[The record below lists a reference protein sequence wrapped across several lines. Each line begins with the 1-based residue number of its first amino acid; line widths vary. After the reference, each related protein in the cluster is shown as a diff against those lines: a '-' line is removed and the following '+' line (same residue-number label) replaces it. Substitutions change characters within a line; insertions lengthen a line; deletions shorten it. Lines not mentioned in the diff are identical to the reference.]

1 MAKKRQP
8 GTQEEDHND
17 GQEEATKNTT
27 MAMAMARKSA
37 TKNPKPQRWPKNMQ
51 LGTEEDNHGDGQEER
66 NHEHKRTT
74 ITNAERS
81 IIVATLL

>member
-27 MAMAMARKSA
+27 MAMAMARKSVI
-37 TKNPKPQRWPKNMQ
+37 
-51 LGTEEDNHGDGQEER
+51 R
-66 NHEHKRTT
+66 NTT
-74 ITNAERS
+74 R
-81 IIVATLL
+81 